1 MTHNMF
7 SQLLLPAAF
16 FAIGAF
22 VGFIAGWFGHKHV
35 SKKEIANWERAV
47 ITVVVTFAWVVS
59 VILDIALDTYETPVA
74 LHGVMGMVVGYFFE
88 GSIFNRGDK

>member
-1 MTHNMF
+1 MF
-7 SQLLLPAAF
+7 QQLLLPLITF
-16 FAIGAF
+16 L
-22 VGFIAGWFGHKHV
+22 VGVALGSGLGWFAHKYV

-88 GSIFNRGDK
+88 GSIFNKDKK

>member
-1 MTHNMF
+1 MF
-7 SQLLLPAAF
+7 QQLLVPLVTFITGA
-16 FAIGAF
+16 AIGF
-22 VGFIAGWFGHKHV
+22 FAGWFAHKYV

-47 ITVVVTFAWVVS
+47 ITVTVTFAWLVS

-88 GSIFNRGDK
+88 GSLFNKK